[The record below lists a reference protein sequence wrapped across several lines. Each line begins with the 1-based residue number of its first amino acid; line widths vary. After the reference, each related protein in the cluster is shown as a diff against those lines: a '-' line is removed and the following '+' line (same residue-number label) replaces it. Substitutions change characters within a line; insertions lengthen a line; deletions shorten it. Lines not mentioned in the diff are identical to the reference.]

1 MIKLDKQ
8 YRRLRKD
15 VVAEYRRIVTPFF
28 FFRIKPIIYKRNEYK
43 TRILGGRYMIPPI
56 LLPKSK
62 AYIKVDWVDN
72 KGNYAFGDLKKRL
85 EVENKKTASN
95 VLKITA

>member
-1 MIKLDKQ
+1 
-8 YRRLRKD
+8 
-15 VVAEYRRIVTPFF
+15 
-28 FFRIKPIIYKRNEYK
+28 
-43 TRILGGRYMIPPI
+43 MIPPI

-95 VLKITA
+95 VLRITPC